1 MAAGSAGQIRIQ
13 PMAEPLPHLYP
24 NIPAWDDEPWD
35 GFPPAA
41 GELEAEACVI
51 GLGGSG
57 LTAIGEL
64 LEMGR
69 TVIGI
74 DAATTGEG
82 AAGRNGGFL
91 LAGTAAF
98 HHDSVATI
106 GRQRAVALYAL
117 TMREIDRIAN
127 ETPEAVRR
135 TGSLRLAASAEE
147 VEDCRLQLA
156 GMQRDGLPAEWHER
170 DGEEGLVIPTDC
182 SFHPLRRCRELAR
195 REARRGAQIHERSRA
210 VAVTPRLV
218 RTEGATIRCE
228 RVIVATDGGLR
239 GLVPSLSGRVRVARL
254 QMLATSPLPELRWPA
269 PVYSRY
275 GFDYWQQ
282 LPDRRLLLGG
292 CRDRCLEAEWTTES
306 SPSGSIQALLDEL
319 LGRLGVSADVTH
331 RWAASVSYTTDEMP
345 ILEEVDDGVW
355 ALGAYSGTGNVIG
368 ALCGA
373 AAARAAFG
381 EETEALRLLRSD
393 G

>member
-1 MAAGSAGQIRIQ
+1 VS
-13 PMAEPLPHLYP
+13 EPLRDDYR

-35 GFPPAA
+35 GFAPAT
-41 GELEAEACVI
+41 GEPEAEVCVI

-69 TVIGI
+69 TVIGV
-74 DAATTGEG
+74 DAGITGGG

-106 GRQRAVALYAL
+106 GRERAVAIYAL
-117 TMREIDRIAN
+117 TMREIERIAD
-127 ETPEAVRR
+127 ETPDAVRR
-135 TGSLRLAASAEE
+135 TGSLRLAASPEE
-147 VEDCRLQLA
+147 ADDCRRQLA
-156 GMQRDGLPAEWHER
+156 QMQDDGLPAEWHER
-170 DGEEGLVIPTDC
+170 GGEEGLVIPTDC

-195 REARRGAQIHERSRA
+195 RAVRGGAQLHERSRV
-210 VAVTPRLV
+210 VAVEPRLV
-218 RTEGATIRCE
+218 RTEDAAIHCE
-228 RVIVATDGGLR
+228 RVIVATDGGLLE
-239 GLVPSLSGRVRVARL
+239 LVPSLSTRVRVARL
-254 QMLATSPLPELRWPA
+254 QMLATAPLPELRWPA

-292 CRDRCLEAEWTTES
+292 CRDRCLEDEWTTSATPS
-306 SPSGSIQALLDEL
+306 SSIQALLDEL
-319 LGRLGVSADVTH
+319 LGRLGVTAEVTH
-331 RWAASVSYTTDEMP
+331 RWAASVAYTADEMP
-345 ILEEVDDGVW
+345 ILEEVDEGVW

-381 EETEALRLLRSD
+381 EATGAYLLLRSD